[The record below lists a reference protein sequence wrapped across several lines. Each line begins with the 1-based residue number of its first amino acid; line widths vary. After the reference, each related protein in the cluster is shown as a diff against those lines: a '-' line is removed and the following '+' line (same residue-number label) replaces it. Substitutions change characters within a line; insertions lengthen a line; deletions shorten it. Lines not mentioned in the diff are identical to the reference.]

1 MAIEETILGVTLGI
15 GLLLVLLR
23 YAGVL
28 HQVPKAAAFVVAGL
42 MFYVIDIAW
51 NSGVLSATLGPGAAA
66 VTQWLTFVFELIA
79 FILIL
84 VGGLWAAVELI
95 RK

>member
-1 MAIEETILGVTLGI
+1 MAIEDTIIGITLG
-15 GLLLVLLR
+15 LALALVLLR

-28 HQVPKAAAFVVAGL
+28 HQVQKAAGFIAAGL

-51 NSGVLSATLGPGAAA
+51 NAGILSTQLGAGAASVWA
-66 VTQWLTFVFELIA
+66 TFAFELIA
-79 FILIL
+79 FILIII
-84 VGGLWAAVELI
+84 GALWGAVELI